1 MEALLFKTNHRTT
14 NFSKEEN
21 KKTKRD
27 ENLKRT
33 KTARELHVQNNR
45 KIPENLELTNDSIN
59 LSKSISSKTKVATKR
74 KQTQNKP
81 KKPCRAELLK
91 EWRVQKIKD
100 KTLAEKKKKTPWRIA
115 IHVEHKADQSDKENI
130 NRSTKGTKKT
140 FNEKVAQRPQRVLR
154 EQNSN
159 ITKQTKADFKPL
171 QKQSYADWKKTQEPV
186 RKTQRNKPNT
196 KTEVVQENSRPVTR
210 SMRSKGDNVVDKN
223 IKKASKNNKTEKQN
237 EKIVATSTKDLS
249 DTQPEN
255 IDNSSKDKIT
265 ENVNDSPKQEV
276 EENIFSILP
285 THIEEVDEI
294 DSDIP
299 TIIEVEPLVT
309 VKTEFQPPEIFNNFQ
324 FNRKDVIEAIEDFIP
339 THSNPTEAELFN
351 TEIPEIEC
359 EGKETKSSTSS
370 IDSTTLELVAKTPV
384 SLFKKEQGIRRKTPS
399 STPKRLSMSAK
410 RASLTPN
417 PMNFLH
423 KNEDP
428 IATRTE
434 TPKSRRSLVMQDD
447 PTPQQVS
454 EPEESAS
461 VKHFTNL
468 VAKEESKFR
477 TSIDRWEKI
486 LEEKT
491 TPEQHHG
498 NILAAIGQA
507 QLFMRKRFNQFK
519 ELIELHKDKSAEKAA
534 HASDLDG
541 FWEMIYYQVEDV
553 HKRFENL
560 DALEKNGWVNEE
572 EEKAKKTVKKIVK
585 KTVKPKIETKAK
597 TGGSKKSEF
606 AKFRQQMM
614 AKKKAEMQNAQE
626 DVVEIVTNDNKVIIE
641 TNDTSNTV
649 EPQKAEPI
657 AKVGSPPM
665 QGNESTEE
673 ILKPLR
679 RSTRK
684 TPSKYSTMNLQCK
697 SNKKPEDVACNLFES
712 NETEENK
719 ENEAPDNENDF
730 TKYLSQTVVGGHPVQ
745 RDLLTSFD
753 TPVRKNDKTLS
764 LSDDLMVF
772 ASPLPNSSNSLTSTQ
787 KSTEVHSKT
796 DEDLL
801 LL

>member
-1 MEALLFKTNHRTT
+1 MASSGNAAR
-14 NFSKEEN
+14 KE
-21 KKTKRD
+21 
-27 ENLKRT
+27 L
-33 KTARELHVQNNR
+33 A
-45 KIPENLELTNDSIN
+45 
-59 LSKSISSKTKVATKR
+59 SIS
-74 KQTQNKP
+74 
-81 KKPCRAELLK
+81 
-91 EWRVQKIKD
+91 
-100 KTLAEKKKKTPWRIA
+100 PWRIA

-140 FNEKVAQRPQRVLR
+140 FNEKVAQRPQR
-154 EQNSN
+154 
-159 ITKQTKADFKPL
+159 
-171 QKQSYADWKKTQEPV
+171 
-186 RKTQRNKPNT
+186 
-196 KTEVVQENSRPVTR
+196 
-210 SMRSKGDNVVDKN
+210 
-223 IKKASKNNKTEKQN
+223 ASKNNKTEKQN

-324 FNRKDVIEAIEDFIP
+324 FNRKDVIDAIEDFIP

-468 VAKEESKFR
+468 VANEESKFR

-519 ELIELHKDKSAEKAA
+519 ELIELHKVSCQKDKSAEKAA

-585 KTVKPKIETKAK
+585 KTVKPKKIETKAK

-712 NETEENK
+712 NETEGNK

-772 ASPLPNSSNSLTSTQ
+772 ASPLPSACFLDVS
-787 KSTEVHSKT
+787 
-796 DEDLL
+796 
-801 LL
+801 